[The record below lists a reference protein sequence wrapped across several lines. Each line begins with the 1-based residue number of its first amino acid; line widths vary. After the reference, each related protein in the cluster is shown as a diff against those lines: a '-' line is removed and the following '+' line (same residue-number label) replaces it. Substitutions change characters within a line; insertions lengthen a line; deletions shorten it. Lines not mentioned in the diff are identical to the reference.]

1 MRSRLAGTWRYVTAR
16 VSALRVGGVSVEL
29 RVSGASGP
37 GGDWEGGKKRRAI
50 LFLLSLEKVNLAS
63 AVLANGSLP
72 EGLIGF

>member
-29 RVSGASGP
+29 RVSEASGP
-37 GGDWEGGKKRRAI
+37 GGDWEGGKERGAI

-63 AVLANGSLP
+63 AALANGFLP